1 MAAISQSKICRKIYD
16 IPEEVGMDIV
26 EALDMLEI
34 TKKSVQK
41 IPAKVKIKK
50 RLPEKEKD
58 SGRHFVIQKSVIQKL
73 NEEFVQE
80 LRNEIQNRP
89 EFSSVTLSSFL
100 RASRTRNILFEENI
114 LCSTLEQKSIF
125 VRKITIKK
133 IIYKIQFFSKI
144 S

>member
-1 MAAISQSKICRKIYD
+1 MAAISQTKICRKIYD

-34 TKKSVQK
+34 TRKSVQK

-50 RLPEKEKD
+50 KLPEKEKE
-58 SGRHFVIQKSVIQKL
+58 SGRNFVIQKSVIQKL

-125 VRKITIKK
+125 VRKIMIFISKS
-133 IIYKIQFFSKI
+133 QFFSKM